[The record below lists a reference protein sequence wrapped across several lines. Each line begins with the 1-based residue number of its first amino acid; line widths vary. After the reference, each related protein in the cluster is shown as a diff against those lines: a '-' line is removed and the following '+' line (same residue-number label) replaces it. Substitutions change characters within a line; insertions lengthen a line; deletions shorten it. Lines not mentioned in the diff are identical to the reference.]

1 MRRAVYAGSFDPITN
16 GHLWMIEAGSKLFD
30 ELVIAAG
37 VNSSKKYSFSLAERL
52 KMLKAC
58 TKKYKNV
65 KTDNFEGQFL
75 VKYAK
80 SINADYILR
89 GIRTSADYEYE
100 RTLSH
105 VNLDIEKGVTMVFLV
120 PPIEISDISSSMV
133 KDLVGSA
140 GWEKLKT
147 SQALIITV
155 GDETTKT
162 LLRYEMEPGLAIFD
176 LKTHRQTV
184 SHSDLPKHFKVKEKV
199 ENPQKEIT
207 YGLWQAIANALK
219 TGNSKAIEVAGE
231 EDLAALPCAYLAPE
245 GSIVIYGIPNVGLNL
260 IEVDSGIKSKAESL
274 MAQMELV
281 KVVNKAA
288 KKRNGKK
295 K

>member
-1 MRRAVYAGSFDPITN
+1 M
-16 GHLWMIEAGSKLFD
+16 KLNEGEF
-30 ELVIAAG
+30 L
-37 VNSSKKYSFSLAERL
+37 RL
-52 KMLKAC
+52 P
-58 TKKYKNV
+58 
-65 KTDNFEGQFL
+65 DW
-75 VKYAK
+75 
-80 SINADYILR
+80 LR
-89 GIRTSADYEYE
+89 GALAQPFGRAMSEDQ
-100 RTLSH
+100 
-105 VNLDIEKGVTMVFLV
+105 VV
-120 PPIEISDISSSMV
+120 
-133 KDLVGSA
+133 
-140 GWEKLKT
+140 EKLKT